1 MILKDMKGIK
11 HLLFIVGFPTLLCF
25 GACSAEDEAQ
35 GDGMPISF
43 LTTVDNPQTRAELTT
58 DNLLTMGVFAYHTSD
73 NFSDAATPGFMFNQK
88 VERTENKAAWTYSPL
103 RYWPN
108 NPSDKLTFFAY
119 APYVDETTAGGS
131 NPAFPDRITAKGYLT
146 FTYTVP
152 DKEADGTDLLVAV
165 PLMNY
170 TYANAAG
177 GKIAFKMT
185 HALTRVNIKI
195 VGGESYTVKTVT
207 ALSLFAP
214 ASAKLTVRI
223 PPSTGE
229 TPCVWSDRTANKEI
243 QAGIS
248 SSVNVTSTAS
258 SLATFYL
265 IPPADNPSSVS
276 LKLNYTFAR
285 SDGTAPTA
293 MEKTVFLSATPAW
306 TPGASVSYTLN
317 ISGSQLT
324 IESAKEDISWGSGG
338 DPTEGELG
346 AST

>member
-1 MILKDMKGIK
+1 MILKDMKRIK
-11 HLLFIVGFPTLLCF
+11 HLLPSVCCVALLCLT
-25 GACSAEDEAQ
+25 ACHTENEPQ
-35 GDGMPISF
+35 GDSLPLCF
-43 LTTVDNPQTRAELTT
+43 LTTVDEPQTRADLTT

-88 VERTENKAAWTYSPL
+88 VERTDNTSPWTYSPL

-131 NPAFPDRITAKGYLT
+131 NPAFPDRTTAKGYLT

-152 DKEADGTDLLVAV
+152 EKEADGTDLLVAV

-170 TYANAAG
+170 TYANAIS

-195 VGGESYTVKTVT
+195 VGGESHTVKTVT

-243 QAGIS
+243 KAGIS
-248 SSVNVTSTAS
+248 SPVNVTSTAS
-258 SLATFYL
+258 TLATFYL
-265 IPPADNPSSVS
+265 IPPAGNPSSVS
-276 LKLNYTFAR
+276 LKLNYTFAH
-285 SDGTAPTA
+285 SDGTTGLTA
-293 MEKTVFLSATPAW
+293 MEKTVSLSATPAW
-306 TPGASVSYTLN
+306 TPGASVSYILN

-324 IESAKEDISWGSGG
+324 IESAEEDISWGSGG
-338 DPTEGELG
+338 DPMEGELK
-346 AST
+346 